1 MSRARTP
8 RWALSLATLC
18 LLAVAQGAAAAP
30 VGMELSAAVGV
41 ERVDGEGLATLTP
54 RLGLQTET
62 LSLLLAPPLRL
73 LLFSPDGDFGLR
85 DRDWD
90 QRSEWLRPLEH
101 LAYRSTGGDL
111 VATLSGSRGLT
122 VGRGAVVDGYR
133 SALLADHHRTG
144 VHVFGRR
151 GPLEL
156 ELFGHDVTS
165 WQVFAARLALRPFG
179 GERPPETG
187 IGSLT
192 LAIDAA
198 ADRSVA
204 EAAPSATAAVRRSS
218 LAIAATELRLGVYRG
233 ERLAVATWLTGG
245 VSSHGAAF
253 GAGVEAGMTLGWL
266 ARDQRHRLLELSL
279 APGWADG
286 SYLPA
291 RFDAGYEASRD
302 LLGATLAG
310 MGNPDATGGGSI
322 ASGLG
327 AGLRARLRLEPVAG
341 VVLRGGLRSYPLA
354 ASVGRSLDTYDAAI
368 AVRDLFAEAPG
379 GGLQAE
385 LGWLRLPGGTDLLAG
400 GASWALWPQ
409 LRAGIRVAR
418 ALHQATPDA
427 TPRPTW
433 DLGFWVVVGLP
444 GA

>member
-1 MSRARTP
+1 
-8 RWALSLATLC
+8 
-18 LLAVAQGAAAAP
+18 GAAP
-30 VGMELSAAVGV
+30 VGLELSAGVGV
-41 ERVDGEGLATLTP
+41 DRVDGEGLATLTP
-54 RLGLQTET
+54 RLGLKTET

-73 LLFSPDGDFGLR
+73 LLFSPAGEFGMR

-101 LAYRSTGGDL
+101 LAYRSSGGDL
-111 VATLSGSRGLT
+111 VATSSGSRGLT
-122 VGRGAVVDGYR
+122 VGRGAIVDGYR

-165 WQVFAARLALRPFG
+165 WQVFAARMALRPFG

-198 ADRSVA
+198 ADRNVA

-245 VSSHGAAF
+245 VSSHGTAF
-253 GAGVEAGMTLGWL
+253 GAGVEAGVTLGWL

-302 LLGATLAG
+302 LLGATLAELG
-310 MGNPDATGGGSI
+310 EA
-322 ASGLG
+322 GLG
-327 AGLRARLRLEPVAG
+327 AGVRARLRLEPVAG

-354 ASVGRSLDTYDAAI
+354 ASVGRSLDTYEAAI
-368 AVRDLFAEAPG
+368 AMRDLFADAPG

-385 LGWLRLPGGTDLLAG
+385 FGWLRLPGGMNLLAG

-409 LRAGIRVAR
+409 LRAGVRVAR

-444 GA
+444 AR

>member
-1 MSRARTP
+1 MSRSRAP
-8 RWALSLATLC
+8 RWALPLTTLC
-18 LLAVAQGAAAAP
+18 VLAVAQGAEAALI
-30 VGMELSAAVGV
+30 GLELSAGVSV

-54 RLGLQTET
+54 RLGLRTET

-73 LLFSPDGDFGLR
+73 VLFSRDGEFGLR

-101 LAYRSTGGDL
+101 FAYRSGGGDL

-133 SALLADHHRTG
+133 SALLADQHRTG

-156 ELFGHDVTS
+156 ELFGNDVTR

-179 GERPPETG
+179 GERPPDTG
-187 IGSLT
+187 LGSLT

-204 EAAPSATAAVRRSS
+204 EAAPSTAAGARRSS

-253 GAGVEAGMTLGWL
+253 GAGGEAGVTLGWL

-279 APGWADG
+279 APGWARG
-286 SYLPA
+286 GYLPA

-310 MGNPDATGGGSI
+310 LGGDG
-322 ASGLG
+322 AGERGVG

-368 AVRDLFAEAPG
+368 AVRDLFADAPG

-400 GASWALWPQ
+400 GASWALWPL
-409 LRAGIRVAR
+409 LRAGVRVAR

-427 TPRPTW
+427 TLRPTW

>member
-1 MSRARTP
+1 MSSHRAP
-8 RWALSLATLC
+8 RWALLLTTLC
-18 LLAVAQGAAAAP
+18 VLAVAPGAVAAP
-30 VGMELSAAVGV
+30 VGLELSAAVGV

-73 LLFSPDGDFGLR
+73 VLFSPDGDFGLR

-101 LAYRSTGGDL
+101 LAYRSAGGDL
-111 VATLSGSRGLT
+111 VATSSGSRGLT

-165 WQVFAARLALRPFG
+165 WQVFAARMALRPFG

-253 GAGVEAGMTLGWL
+253 GAGVEAGVTLGWL

-286 SYLPA
+286 GYLPA

-302 LLGATLAG
+302 LLGAALAERG
-310 MGNPDATGGGSI
+310 EA
-322 ASGLG
+322 GLG
-327 AGLRARLRLEPVAG
+327 AGVRARLRLEPVAG

-354 ASVGRSLDTYDAAI
+354 ASLGRSLDTYEAAI

-385 LGWLRLPGGTDLLAG
+385 LGWLRLPGGMNLLAG

-409 LRAGIRVAR
+409 LRAGVRVAR

-444 GA
+444 AR